1 VISSI
6 RVTRDYPV
14 SIADNDE
21 WALGACR
28 GDADNVNWDMLFS
41 QISRDCLVVD
51 VGAHLGTFAV
61 RAAALGAIVI
71 AIEAGSSNVEH
82 LRRTARLNPDLRL
95 DVIHGAAWSES
106 GKVRFRE
113 DRAYGMISREGGEEV
128 EAVTVDDVVGLY
140 DPRAIRNPDVFIKI
154 DVEGSEPQ
162 VLRGMKRLLGANSN
176 PPVVFYE
183 SNSHTLALQGSDIRE
198 PRRILAES
206 GYVSFLIHEGLLYRL
221 GPEDSQPTVY
231 TDVIALRR
239 ESDMGDIAGMPLAL
253 FQSAML
259 AGPTR
264 LPIPDEGK
272 AHVRRELLRRPDL
285 ASPELLH
292 LIGE

>member
-1 VISSI
+1 MISSI

-14 SIADNDE
+14 SIADDDE

-28 GDADNVNWDMLFS
+28 GDADNANWDMLLS
-41 QISRDCLVVD
+41 QVSRDCLVVD

-61 RAAALGAIVI
+61 RAAALGAFVI

-82 LRRTARLNPDLRL
+82 LRRTARLNPDLRIE
-95 DVIHGAAWSES
+95 VVHGAAWSKP
-106 GKVRFRE
+106 GRVRFRE
-113 DRAYGMISREGGEEV
+113 DRAYGMICAEGGAEID
-128 EAVTVDDVVGLY
+128 AVTVDDIVDLY
-140 DPRAIRNPDVFIKI
+140 PRSMRNPDVFVKI

-162 VLRGMKRLLGANSN
+162 VLRGMQHLLAFD
-176 PPVVFYE
+176 PVVFYE
-183 SNSHTLALQGSDIRE
+183 SNSHTLALQGSDILE

-206 GYVSFLIHEGLLYRL
+206 GYVSFLIHEGVLYRL
-221 GPEDSQPTVY
+221 GPEDSQPLVY
-231 TDVIALRR
+231 ADVIALRR

-259 AGPTR
+259 AGPAR
-264 LPIPDEGK
+264 LPLPDEGK

-285 ASPELLH
+285 ASSELLH